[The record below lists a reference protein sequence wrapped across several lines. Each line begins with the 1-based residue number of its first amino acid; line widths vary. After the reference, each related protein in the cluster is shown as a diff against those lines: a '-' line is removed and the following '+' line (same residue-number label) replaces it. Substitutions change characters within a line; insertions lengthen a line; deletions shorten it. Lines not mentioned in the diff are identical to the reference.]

1 MNQYQEYIHKSRYAK
16 FLPEMGRRENWD
28 ETVQRYVDYVF
39 SKNEK
44 LAVNVELK
52 NEILNDPQQ
61 LGYSNFL
68 PQRNDVE
75 LAGLL
80 NQVRSGDEFKVQ
92 KGRVSRDSFVEDTA
106 SVVYELMVALDN
118 GNSRAQFWLN
128 VFDRLVSNSDTINS
142 ADANLNYILEQ
153 MISDNLLTSN
163 QKDDIVLR
171 QGSRAEVLF
180 DRAVLVSDVSDALNE
195 VN

>member
-1 MNQYQEYIHKSRYAK
+1 MAI
-16 FLPEMGRRENWD
+16 
-28 ETVQRYVDYVF
+28 DYSV
-39 SKNEK
+39 
-44 LAVNVELK
+44 LK

-80 NQVRSGDEFKVQ
+80 NQVRSGDDYKVQ

-106 SVVYELMVALDN
+106 SVVYSLMVALDS
-118 GNSRAQFWLN
+118 GNDRAQFWLN

-142 ADANLNYILEQ
+142 ADANLNYILDQ

-163 QKDDIVLR
+163 QKDAIILR

-180 DRAVLVSDVSDALNE
+180 GQVVLINDISNALNE
-195 VN
+195 VSE

>member
-1 MNQYQEYIHKSRYAK
+1 MAI
-16 FLPEMGRRENWD
+16 
-28 ETVQRYVDYVF
+28 DYSV
-39 SKNEK
+39 
-44 LAVNVELK
+44 LK

-61 LGYSNFL
+61 IGYSNFL

-75 LAGLL
+75 LAGLM
-80 NQVRSGDEFKVQ
+80 NQIRSGDDYKVQ

-106 SVVYELMVALDN
+106 SVIYELMVALDN
-118 GNSRAQFWLN
+118 GNNRAQFWLN

-142 ADANLNYILEQ
+142 ADTNLNYILDQ

-163 QKDDIVLR
+163 QKDSIVLR

-180 DRAVLVSDVSDALNE
+180 GRAVLIGEVSDALNE
-195 VN
+195 VNE

>member
-1 MNQYQEYIHKSRYAK
+1 
-16 FLPEMGRRENWD
+16 
-28 ETVQRYVDYVF
+28 
-39 SKNEK
+39 
-44 LAVNVELK
+44 
-52 NEILNDPQQ
+52 
-61 LGYSNFL
+61 
-68 PQRNDVE
+68 
-75 LAGLL
+75 
-80 NQVRSGDEFKVQ
+80 
-92 KGRVSRDSFVEDTA
+92 
-106 SVVYELMVALDN
+106 MVALDN

>member
-1 MNQYQEYIHKSRYAK
+1 MAI
-16 FLPEMGRRENWD
+16 
-28 ETVQRYVDYVF
+28 DYSV
-39 SKNEK
+39 
-44 LAVNVELK
+44 LK

-80 NQVRSGDEFKVQ
+80 NQVRSGDDYKVQ

-106 SVVYELMVALDN
+106 SVVYSLMVALDS
-118 GNSRAQFWLN
+118 GNNRAQFWLN

-142 ADANLNYILEQ
+142 ADANLNYILDQ

-163 QKDDIVLR
+163 QKDAIILR

-180 DRAVLVSDVSDALNE
+180 GQVVLINDISNALNE
-195 VN
+195 VSE